1 MVSVSGSRP
10 LIKKIFKNLPYTSY
24 GKDCLFERL
33 LKLKNLK
40 ILSLGLGTGWAPFFH
55 YVENLANVPY
65 RFKKKT
71 IQEDYFL
78 IINSNIS
85 IGNTIHVY

>member
-1 MVSVSGSRP
+1 MLLEVKIQCISFR
-10 LIKKIFKNLPYTSY
+10 LWAINKKIFKNLPHTSY

-65 RFKKKT
+65 RFKKT

-78 IINSNIS
+78 IIN
-85 IGNTIHVY
+85 